1 MWAQMV
7 IFYGAKEGYAPSDW
21 EDGAMGGSFQTERAR
36 RPDLFRF
43 VVTDGATETYAAR
56 QWVDL
61 LIGSF
66 MSPGGTGP
74 ANGHGA
80 ACWPDIERDSLSAW
94 FRAMQERWWQ
104 SPPAASDAIE
114 QLKLRQGTLATFVGG
129 QMVGLDT
136 MTPQWKAATLG
147 DSVLFHVRDGQL
159 IDQVPR
165 LGSADFDTTP
175 DGVSTRPERLD
186 RMSGELRLRE
196 GQLAPGDTIF
206 VATDAFARWMIT
218 RLEADDEALWP
229 RLCALDHP
237 VVFDK
242 LVAAERQAGAMR
254 DDDVT
259 LMRIRILDR
268 PLSTV
273 LVCQ

>member
-7 IFYGAKEGYAPSDW
+7 VFYGAKEGCAPSDW
-21 EDGAMGGSFQTERAR
+21 EDGAMGGSFRTGSGKRS
-36 RPDLFRF
+36 DLYRF

-66 MSPGGTGP
+66 MSPSGTSS
-74 ANGHGA
+74 ANGHGSA
-80 ACWPDIERDSLSAW
+80 GWPDIERDSLSAW
-94 FRAMQERWWQ
+94 FRAMQELWWQ

-114 QLKLRQGTLATFVGG
+114 DLKLNQGTLATFVGG
-129 QMVGLDT
+129 QLVGLDT
-136 MTPQWKAATLG
+136 MTPRWQAAALG

-165 LGSADFDTTP
+165 IGSADFDTTP
-175 DGVSTRPERLD
+175 EGVSTRPERLD
-186 RMSGELRLRE
+186 RMSGELRLRGGE
-196 GQLAPGDTIF
+196 LEPGDAIF

-218 RLEADDEALWP
+218 RLEAGDEALWP
-229 RLCALDHP
+229 RLRTLDHP
-237 VVFDK
+237 VVFDR
-242 LVAAERQAGAMR
+242 LVAAERRARTMK

-259 LMRIRILDR
+259 LMRIRLLDH